1 MQPKGIRKKNTPKR
15 TALLKSLVQLL
26 ARDCCLS
33 IGWGI
38 ATKKEAVMNGI
49 KNKMVVFL
57 AVTIGGMVGLLK
69 GEEAKQKW
77 VFRIRSKYDNRRQM
91 AERKSI
97 AKKGGVLLD
106 DIEMAAYH
114 KS

>member
-1 MQPKGIRKKNTPKR
+1 M
-15 TALLKSLVQLL
+15 KSV
-26 ARDCCLS
+26 
-33 IGWGI
+33 
-38 ATKKEAVMNGI
+38 

-77 VFRIRSKYDNRRQM
+77 VFRIRSKYENKRLM

-97 AKKGGVLLD
+97 ARKGGVLLD

-114 KS
+114 NN

>member
-1 MQPKGIRKKNTPKR
+1 LSYNKWKVTP
-15 TALLKSLVQLL
+15 S
-26 ARDCCLS
+26 
-33 IGWGI
+33 
-38 ATKKEAVMNGI
+38 KEAVMKGI

-57 AVTIGGMVGLLK
+57 AVTIGGMVGLVK

-77 VFRIRSKYDNRRQM
+77 FFKIKSKYENRRLM

-97 AKKGGVLLD
+97 ARKGGVQLD

-114 KS
+114 NN